1 MLRFESDAHATKNE
15 QLPSGIF
22 EPALEHVTNEQTDA
36 ELGQDLKA
44 QIEHHLI
51 LTYYRGFIKK
61 SFFFQQ
67 NEKNL

>member
-1 MLRFESDAHATKNE
+1 MSKSDSIYA
-15 QLPSGIF
+15 SV
-22 EPALEHVTNEQTDA
+22 EHVINEQTDA
-36 ELGQDLKA
+36 ELGQALKA
-44 QIEHHLI
+44 QIKHHLI